1 MRKSGPKIDISLLI
15 TDIDNTLFDWFLFW
29 HSSFMAMLDKI
40 VEISG
45 LPKEQLVGEIKTI
58 HEKYGT
64 SEYSFV
70 IEELP
75 ALQEKH
81 KNSDLKEIY
90 SDAIEEY
97 RKERRRTLALYP
109 TVLDTLQA
117 IKKNGSL
124 IVAYTESRE
133 FYTNYRIRNLG
144 LDGIIDIVYSPK
156 DHDLPDTI
164 SQLRKYPHSHYLLKK
179 TKQRHTPEN
188 VAKPDPSVLLDIAGD
203 LNIHRDQTVYVG
215 DNLVKDVSM
224 ARTAGVIDVYAKYG
238 SSHTKEGYDLLGA
251 VTHWPA
257 EVVSKEKGIRAE
269 DVNPSFTLEKEFR
282 ELLAFFVFGR
292 FD

>member
-1 MRKSGPKIDISLLI
+1 MKKGGSKIDITLLI

-29 HSSFMAMLDKI
+29 HSSFKVMLDKI
-40 VEISG
+40 VEMSG
-45 LPKEQLVGEIKTI
+45 LPKEQLVSEIKTI

-81 KNSDLKEIY
+81 KYSDLREIY

-97 RKERRRTLALYP
+97 RRERKRTLALYP
-109 TVLDTLQA
+109 TVLDTLKA
-117 IKKNGSL
+117 IKENGSL

-156 DHDLPDTI
+156 DHDLPDNI
-164 SQLRKYPHSHYLLKK
+164 SQLRKYPRSHYQLKK
-179 TKQRHTPEN
+179 TRQKYTPEE
-188 VAKPDPSVLLDIAGD
+188 VFKPDSSVLLDIAD
-203 LNIHRDQTVYVG
+203 NLNVRRDQIVYVG
-215 DNLVKDVSM
+215 DNLVKDVFM
-224 ARTAGVIDVYAKYG
+224 AQTAGVVDVYAKYG
-238 SSHTKEGYDLLGA
+238 DSHNRVGYDLLRA

-257 EVVSKEKGIRAE
+257 EIVSKEKEIRAE
-269 DVNPSFTLEKEFR
+269 DVNPSFTLENEFR
-282 ELLAFFVFGR
+282 ELLSLFIFRR